1 MSPLPDLTVIAFA
14 VVRASVLAARA
25 GPAPGTAPT
34 ARRTAPSQASSF
46 APRVATFRLTT
57 GAADGK
63 RQASVGSAD
72 DFEVFG
78 REVSF
83 VTLITTGGQPVS
95 GTVAGAHRR

>member
-1 MSPLPDLTVIAFA
+1 MPPLPHLTVIAFA
-14 VVRASVLAARA
+14 VVGASVLVVRA

-34 ARRTAPSQASSF
+34 VQGTAPSKASSLE
-46 APRVATFRLTT
+46 PRAATFQLTT

-63 RQASVGSAD
+63 RHASVGSAGD
-72 DFEVFG
+72 VEVFG
-78 REVSF
+78 RKVSS